1 MSAGFRTWLY
11 DKKGAEKRLKIA
23 TVAMQCDRDPT
34 ANRVKMAD
42 KVESI
47 VQTHSD
53 VELIVFGEMI
63 LGWYNPGGEPD
74 YHRRISESIPGE
86 TTRLLGELARKHGIA
101 LCFGLSEIDNGTLYN
116 AQVLLNP
123 QGEIQ
128 AIHRKWNLKA
138 GERTAGYRPG
148 GSCVTVT
155 TIKGIRTG
163 LIICSDASHPRTIK
177 ELIKRHPDLIL
188 FSLADDRD
196 EKWFVAKANARLYDA
211 WVVSANRYGQENH
224 YWNGHLVISDPLG
237 ALRRTSLDRE
247 QVLVYE
253 PEFIDDERWLKRMTR
268 QIWVKTPLLVH
279 ALRHWKIL
287 LSYYR

>member
-1 MSAGFRTWLY
+1 METGFRNWLHNE
-11 DKKGAEKRLKIA
+11 KAVTKRLKVA
-23 TVAMQCDRDPT
+23 TVAMQCHREPA
-34 ANRVKMAD
+34 ANRSEIAD
-42 KVESI
+42 QVEAI
-47 VQTHSD
+47 VEAHPD
-53 VELIVFGEMI
+53 VELIVFGEMT

-74 YHRRISESIPGE
+74 YHRRISEPIPGE

-128 AIHRKWNLKA
+128 AVHRKWNLKA
-138 GERTAGYRPG
+138 GERKAGYQPG

-163 LIICSDASHPRTIK
+163 LIICSDAAHPRTIK
-177 ELIKRHPDLIL
+177 ELIKHRLDLIL

-211 WVVSANRYGQENH
+211 WVVSANRYGQEDH

-237 ALRRTSLDRE
+237 ALRCTSLDKE
-247 QVLVYE
+247 QTLVYALGF
-253 PEFIDDERWLKRMTR
+253 PSDERWLERLMR
-268 QIWVKTPLLVH
+268 NVVVKTPLLIH